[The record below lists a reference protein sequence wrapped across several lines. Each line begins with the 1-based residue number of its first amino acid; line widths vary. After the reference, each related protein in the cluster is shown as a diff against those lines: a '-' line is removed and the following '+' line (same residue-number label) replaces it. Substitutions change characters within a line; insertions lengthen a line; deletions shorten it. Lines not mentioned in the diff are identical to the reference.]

1 MRAILLAAL
10 AAPIAAADAAADPI
24 VLESYG
30 APRPADADR
39 LLAPVMSELARAG
52 FPAISDVEQRID
64 ARLSR
69 PAGSLDDAR
78 AADAVRSIEV
88 GYKKFR
94 AGEFNAA
101 MADLD
106 RGLKALRTAPGAV
119 AGKSDRRDAVMR
131 GLLGVAL
138 SQRRLGHQTEATAA
152 MAELIRS
159 FPDREISYKDY
170 GPEPR
175 EFFQKV
181 KGELAREGNGA
192 IAVDVDDDRA
202 VVYVNERFIGVG
214 DQTASDLSPGR
225 YRVLVQQGE
234 QLGRVHEVEVEAGR
248 TATVNVSWPLDSTL
262 GAGAALVFPD
272 EAARADNEARHAVRV
287 ARALGAQSVVV
298 LGIRD
303 NRGRRSVVGA
313 VYSADSTRPIRSGA
327 VAVEPVVPEAERL
340 AALARLLAGD
350 EAAADL
356 VAPLAE
362 SPRSTPAEDDRAGG
376 GDGGRP
382 FRVWKWVALGGGV
395 AAIAGGVTLIAIHD
409 PPSDDDSRDASSRET
424 RVPGIVTAAA
434 GAALTGLGIY
444 LFVRDGRDRRDES
457 SAAIVPLD
465 SGGAAFVL
473 SGSF

>member
-1 MRAILLAAL
+1 MRAFLLAAAVAL
-10 AAPIAAADAAADPI
+10 LAAADAAAEPI

-30 APRPADADR
+30 GSRPEDADR
-39 LLAPVMSELARAG
+39 LLAPVMAELARAG
-52 FPAISDVEQRID
+52 FPAAAEVERAIE

-69 PAGSLDDAR
+69 PPGALDDAR
-78 AADAVRSIEV
+78 AAEAIRTIEA

-94 AGEFNAA
+94 AGDFAGA
-101 MADLD
+101 VTDLE
-106 RGLKALRTAPGAV
+106 RGLQPLRANPGAV
-119 AGKSDRRDAVMR
+119 AGKNDRRDAVLR
-131 GLLGVAL
+131 ALVGLAL
-138 SQRRLGHQTEATAA
+138 SQRRLGRQTEATAA

-175 EFFQKV
+175 DFFQKV
-181 KGELAREGNGA
+181 QGEMAREGTGEL
-192 IAVDVDDDRA
+192 AVDVDDDRA

-214 DQTASDLSPGR
+214 DVKVAGLPAGR

-234 QLGRVHEVEVEAGR
+234 QFGRVHEVDVEAGR
-248 TATVNVSWPLDSTL
+248 AATASVSWPLDAAL
-262 GAGAALVFPD
+262 RAGAVLVFAD
-272 EAARADNEARHAVRV
+272 EAARAEGEARHAVRV
-287 ARALGAQSVVV
+287 ARSLGAQSVVV
-298 LGIRD
+298 LGIRE

-313 VYSADSTRPIRSGA
+313 VYAADSTRPLRSGA
-327 VAVEPVVPEAERL
+327 VAVEPVAPADERL

-356 VAPLAE
+356 VAPLAG
-362 SPRSTPAEDDRAGG
+362 SPPPAAAEPDEEDGPR
-376 GDGGRP
+376 R
-382 FRVWKWVALGGGV
+382 FRIWKWVATGGGLAALGTGV
-395 AAIAGGVTLIAIHD
+395 ALIAVHRS
-409 PPSDDDSRDASSRET
+409 PDDGSRDPTSRET
-424 RVPGIVTAAA
+424 RVPGIITAAA

-444 LFVRDGRDRRDES
+444 LFVVDARDRRDER

>member
-10 AAPIAAADAAADPI
+10 AAPIAVADAAAEPI

-30 APRPADADR
+30 APRPEDADR

-52 FPAISDVEQRID
+52 FPAIAEVEREID

-78 AADAVRSIEV
+78 AADAVRSIEA
-88 GYKKFR
+88 GYKKFL
-94 AGEFNAA
+94 AGDFAGA
-101 MADLD
+101 VADLE
-106 RGLKALRTAPGAV
+106 RGLTPLRAAPGAV
-119 AGKSDRRDAVMR
+119 AGKDDRRSAVMR

-138 SQRRLGHQTEATAA
+138 SQRRLGHQTEATSA

-159 FPDREISYKDY
+159 FPGREISYKDY

-202 VVYVNERFIGVG
+202 VVYVNERFVGVG
-214 DQTASDLSPGR
+214 DQTAPDLPPGR
-225 YRVLVQQGE
+225 YRVLVQQGD

-248 TATVNVSWPLDSTL
+248 TATVNVSWPLDSAL

-272 EAARADNEARHAVRV
+272 EGARADNEARHSVRV

-313 VYSADSTRPIRSGA
+313 VYSADSTRPLRSGA

-350 EAAADL
+350 EAAAGL

-362 SPRSTPAEDDRAGG
+362 SPRSTPEADDRDGG
-376 GDGGRP
+376 GGGRP

-395 AAIAGGVTLIAIHD
+395 AAVAGGVTLIAIHHE
-409 PPSDDDSRDASSRET
+409 PEEGSRDASSRET
-424 RVPGIVTAAA
+424 RVPGIVAAAA
-434 GAALTGLGIY
+434 GAALTGLGVY
-444 LFVRDGRDRRDES
+444 LFVRDARDRREES

>member
-10 AAPIAAADAAADPI
+10 AAPLAAADAAAEPI

-30 APRPADADR
+30 GPRPDDADR

-52 FPAISDVEQRID
+52 FPAIAEVEQQID

-69 PAGSLDDAR
+69 PAGNLDDAR
-78 AADAVRSIEV
+78 AADAVRSIEA

-94 AGEFNAA
+94 AGDFGGAV
-101 MADLD
+101 ADLE
-106 RGLKALRTAPGAV
+106 RGLTPLRAAPGAV
-119 AGKSDRRDAVMR
+119 AGKDDRRDVVMR

-138 SQRRLGHQTEATAA
+138 SQRRLGRQTEATSA

-202 VVYVNERFIGVG
+202 VVYVNERFVGVG
-214 DQTASDLSPGR
+214 DQTAADLPPGR
-225 YRVLVQQGE
+225 YRVLDQQADAF
-234 QLGRVHEVEVEAGR
+234 GRVHEVEVEAGR
-248 TATVNVSWPLDSTL
+248 TATVNVSWPLDSAL

-272 EAARADNEARHAVRV
+272 EGARADNEARHAVRV
-287 ARALGAQSVVV
+287 SRALGAQSVVV

-313 VYSADSTRPIRSGA
+313 VYSADSTRPLRSGA

-350 EAAADL
+350 EAAAGL
-356 VAPLAE
+356 VAPLA
-362 SPRSTPAEDDRAGG
+362 
-376 GDGGRP
+376 
-382 FRVWKWVALGGGV
+382 
-395 AAIAGGVTLIAIHD
+395 
-409 PPSDDDSRDASSRET
+409 
-424 RVPGIVTAAA
+424 
-434 GAALTGLGIY
+434 
-444 LFVRDGRDRRDES
+444 
-457 SAAIVPLD
+457 
-465 SGGAAFVL
+465 
-473 SGSF
+473 